1 MYLFTTKIIQQCI
14 GIFFSDKAWVDL
26 MTMGNIIKLNK
37 FTKDETLVALTKG
50 TIVVVLKRMKSNALV
65 ALSLC
70 VGDIFA
76 KLINSLGENCL
87 NKCLNYCELCK
98 TNFKSSFFFIN
109 WLKKNPEYLELQFLL
124 AQFISACNSHF

>member
-14 GIFFSDKAWVDL
+14 GICFSDKAWVDL
-26 MTMGNIIKLNK
+26 MTMGNVIKLNK
-37 FTKDETLVALTKG
+37 CTKNETLVALTKG

-98 TNFKSSFFFIN
+98 TNFKSSFFCIN
-109 WLKKNPEYLELQFLL
+109 WLKKKPE
-124 AQFISACNSHF
+124 

>member
-1 MYLFTTKIIQQCI
+1 
-14 GIFFSDKAWVDL
+14 
-26 MTMGNIIKLNK
+26 MGNIIKLNK

-70 VGDIFA
+70 VDDIFA

-87 NKCLNYCELCK
+87 SKCLNYCELCK
-98 TNFKSSFFFIN
+98 TNFKSSFFASIG
-109 WLKKNPEYLELQFLL
+109 
-124 AQFISACNSHF
+124 

>member
-65 ALSLC
+65 ALSLY

-76 KLINSLGENCL
+76 KLINSLEENCL
-87 NKCLNYCELCK
+87 NKCLNYCEL
-98 TNFKSSFFFIN
+98 
-109 WLKKNPEYLELQFLL
+109 
-124 AQFISACNSHF
+124 

>member
-1 MYLFTTKIIQQCI
+1 
-14 GIFFSDKAWVDL
+14 

-37 FTKDETLVALTKG
+37 FTIDETLVALTKG

-87 NKCLNYCELCK
+87 NKCLKLYCELCK
-98 TNFKSSFFFIN
+98 TNFKSSFFASIG
-109 WLKKNPEYLELQFLL
+109 
-124 AQFISACNSHF
+124 

>member
-14 GIFFSDKAWVDL
+14 GICFSDKAWVDF
-26 MTMGNIIKLNK
+26 MTMGNIIKSNK

-50 TIVVVLKRMKSNALV
+50 TIVVVLKRMKSNELV

-87 NKCLNYCELCK
+87 NKCLNYCKLCK
-98 TNFKSSFFFIN
+98 TNFKSISFFASIG
-109 WLKKNPEYLELQFLL
+109 
-124 AQFISACNSHF
+124 

>member
-1 MYLFTTKIIQQCI
+1 MYLFTTKIIQQWI
-14 GIFFSDKAWVDL
+14 GIGFSDKAWVDL

-37 FTKDETLVALTKG
+37 FTKDETLVALTKE
-50 TIVVVLKRMKSNALV
+50 TIVTVVVLKRMKSNALV

-98 TNFKSSFFFIN
+98 TNFKSSFFASIG
-109 WLKKNPEYLELQFLL
+109 
-124 AQFISACNSHF
+124 

>member
-14 GIFFSDKAWVDL
+14 GICFSDKAWVDL
-26 MTMGNIIKLNK
+26 MTMGTIIKLNK

-76 KLINSLGENCL
+76 KLIINSLGENCL

-98 TNFKSSFFFIN
+98 TNFKSSFFCIN
-109 WLKKNPEYLELQFLL
+109 WLKKKNPE
-124 AQFISACNSHF
+124 

>member
-1 MYLFTTKIIQQCI
+1 MYLFTTEIIQQCI
-14 GIFFSDKAWVDL
+14 GICFSDKAWVDL

-50 TIVVVLKRMKSNALV
+50 TIVVVLKRMKSNELA

-98 TNFKSSFFFIN
+98 TNLKSSF
-109 WLKKNPEYLELQFLL
+109 LHQLV
-124 AQFISACNSHF
+124 